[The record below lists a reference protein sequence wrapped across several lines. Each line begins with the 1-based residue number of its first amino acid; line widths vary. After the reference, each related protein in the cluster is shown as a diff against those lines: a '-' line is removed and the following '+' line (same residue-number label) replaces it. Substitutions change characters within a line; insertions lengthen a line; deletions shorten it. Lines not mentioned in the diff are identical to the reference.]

1 MRSKTKRFMFGETIL
16 GSFIR
21 IIVLFVIFTFP
32 FFYFFNPT
40 FISGNSMSP
49 TYQDGELIIVKRIR
63 YEYIPK
69 RYDVV
74 IIETNNEKWVKRVMG
89 LPGEEILFDLHEVLI
104 NGSSKYDFIFNN
116 SNLIY
121 PNEIGVIVPENYVW
135 VVGDNRHQ
143 SQFGLFHIENISG
156 KVVY

>member
-1 MRSKTKRFMFGETIL
+1 
-16 GSFIR
+16 
-21 IIVLFVIFTFP
+21 
-32 FFYFFNPT
+32 
-40 FISGNSMSP
+40 MSP

-143 SQFGLFHIENISG
+143 SQFGLFHIKNISG